1 MAWYKLAIQPDGD
14 VWLVTSEDFPELVT
28 FGSTQEEACRN
39 GLNAVE
45 EAIAARIADGEDIP
59 LPLND
64 SQCNGGLYVQ
74 LAMMVHLKAAIYMI
88 MREKGW
94 TRADLQRALG
104 WPHREQID
112 RLFRLDHQTKL
123 DSIEEA
129 FKALDAPLKI
139 EIPFQRPE
147 AA

>member
-1 MAWYKLAIQPDGD
+1 MAWYKLALQPDGD
-14 VWLVTSEDFPELVT
+14 VWLVTSPDFEEVVS
-28 FGSTQEEACRN
+28 FGKTQEEACRN
-39 GLNAVE
+39 GRNAIE

-59 LPLND
+59 FPMKD
-64 SQCNGGLYVQ
+64 TDGKGHFVEVP
-74 LAMMVHLKAAIYMI
+74 MMVYLKSAIYML

-104 WPHREQID
+104 WSHREQID

-123 DSIEEA
+123 DAIEDA
-129 FKALDAPLKI
+129 FKALGVTLTIDT
-139 EIPFQRPE
+139 PFSH

>member
-1 MAWYKLAIQPDGD
+1 MAWYKLAIQPDDG
-14 VWLVTSEDFPELVT
+14 VWLVTSPDFEEVVSY
-28 FGSTQEEACRN
+28 GQTQEEACRN
-39 GLNAVE
+39 GRNAIE
-45 EAIAARIADGEDIP
+45 EAIAGRIADGESIP
-59 LPLND
+59 LPLSENE
-64 SQCNGGLYVQ
+64 CNGGRYVEVP
-74 LAMMVHLKAAIYMI
+74 MMVHLKSAIYMI

-123 DSIEEA
+123 DAIEDA
-129 FKALDAPLKI
+129 FKALGVPLSVN
-139 EIPFQRPE
+139 IPFHK

>member
-14 VWLVTSEDFPELVT
+14 VWLVTSEDFPEVVS
-28 FGSTQEEACRN
+28 FGQTQEEACRN
-39 GLNAVE
+39 GRKAIE

-59 LPLND
+59 FPL
-64 SQCNGGLYVQ
+64 QETNGNGRYVEVP
-74 LAMMVHLKAAIYMI
+74 MMVYLKSAIYMI
-88 MREKGW
+88 MREKEM

-112 RLFRLDHQTKL
+112 RLFKLDHQTKL
-123 DSIEEA
+123 SAIEEA
-129 FKALDAPLKI
+129 FKALGTPLRI
-139 EIPFQRPE
+139 DVPFPH